1 MKNTVLKFKKEK
13 IGKRRVSD
21 YLSRNIRMD
30 NIGERF
36 PEIGKLLKT
45 GIIDDNST
53 LESLTNY
60 LYSNPNL
67 WDFIMLLNNRDPLF
81 DLPYDYD
88 TIVALS
94 NSKYEKFLEQHP
106 RVSITEERKE
116 EMIQT
121 FIDEI
126 SKENEKNRDIT
137 AVDAGNLT
145 KVITILRQE
154 GVL

>member
-21 YLSRNIRMD
+21 YFSRNVRID
-30 NIGERF
+30 DIGERF

-94 NSKYEKFLEQHP
+94 NSKYEKFIEQHP

-116 EMIQT
+116 EMIQA

-126 SKENEKNRDIT
+126 SIENEKNRDII